1 MVLPPSTEPHFPTP
15 NTRSGSRCTKANMTE
30 NTIHRQSFSVDNLSV
45 RSVTIYPSRAAIV
58 RDINNVTIKPGRNE
72 IVIYNL
78 TPHAE
83 ADSIKV
89 EGHNTPALITDM
101 AVDLVPN
108 AKYDEH
114 QFSDYSDS
122 DTSSGE
128 EETSPELQ
136 ALEARLK
143 AISQQLAHHQE
154 TEASCVQQRQY
165 MDTFIMTWASKATIA
180 PSETIRKEL
189 SNYETTRQEAFHKLA
204 EAKDCTEST
213 RAELEKLKR
222 AHEKMKSRWEKTL
235 RKKNAAKTERR
246 RRKEFARK
254 ERKEQKLYTPEKVY
268 RVKITVELD
277 SLPKGTK
284 SVPSAID
291 TGRPPRADDDE
302 PPVNDGGPSLRISYI
317 AGGASWVPRYD
328 IRLDTTSNTG
338 SISYRAHF
346 YNKTGETWRDA
357 KITLSTSQTSF
368 NGIEDKAPWMDAWR
382 VSLKRRGHYGS
393 DKDGGLYA
401 VPEQEKRDV
410 KKVAAKRAKAEFCS
424 HGQEYDRSGALGS
437 SRPQCAA
444 AMSAGGSQNARKAKR
459 GISFSSGSSITML
472 SRRRSMSKPVAP
484 SENPYSSDSS
494 DPSDDDS
501 DDASTV
507 LDSPPNRMGI
517 ATSTSETHGLTTTY
531 DLPGIRTVV
540 SSKQLSRYIISEFAL
555 PSVEFSHLAVPKY
568 RTAVFLKARLR
579 NPSPT
584 TLLRG
589 PAGLTI
595 DGTFLGS
602 STVTRCAPN
611 DAFEIGLGV
620 DEEVTITYAKPVR
633 RVASE
638 GMLVKEQVLT
648 YERNI
653 SIYNTRSTPITLILF
668 DQVPVSEEE
677 RLRIAVKRPAVKN
690 VGDTLHGTA
699 TNVRFFSGFEMGG
712 KKPTSVPAGPGA
724 KVELRKNGEVRW
736 EIGLEKGAKARVG
749 LEYEARMPTADVI
762 CAERGGD

>member
-1 MVLPPSTEPHFPTP
+1 MP
-15 NTRSGSRCTKANMTE
+15 
-30 NTIHRQSFSVDNLSV
+30 Q
-45 RSVTIYPSRAAIV
+45 
-58 RDINNVTIKPGRNE
+58 PGRNE
-72 IVIYNL
+72 ITIYNL

-101 AVDLVPN
+101 AVDLIPN
-108 AKYDEH
+108 AKYDQH
-114 QFSDYSDS
+114 QFDDHSDS
-122 DTSSGE
+122 DTSSE
-128 EETSPELQ
+128 DEETSPELQ

-143 AISQQLAHHQE
+143 ATTQQLADYRE
-154 TEASCVQQRQY
+154 TEASCTQQQEY
-165 MDTFIMTWASKATIA
+165 MDAFMRAWPERTPSA
-180 PSETIRKEL
+180 PSEIVHKEL
-189 SNYETTRQEAFHKLA
+189 THYSSNRQETYDKLV
-204 EAKDCTEST
+204 EAKDRIAITN
-213 RAELEKLKR
+213 AELEKLKG
-222 AHEKMKSRWEKTL
+222 AHEKMKKRWEKAL
-235 RKKNAAKTERR
+235 RKKNAVKMERR
-246 RRKEFARK
+246 RQKEFARK

-277 SLPKGTK
+277 SLPKETK

-291 TGRPPRADDDE
+291 TGRPSRAEDDE

-317 AGGASWVPRYD
+317 TGGASWVPRYD

-393 DKDGGLYA
+393 ERDGGLYTI
-401 VPEQEKRDV
+401 PEQEKRDE
-410 KKVAAKRAKAEFCS
+410 KKARRAKLEFETQNVG
-424 HGQEYDRSGALGS
+424 GQGDYSRHFQQASALS
-437 SRPQCAA
+437 ARP
-444 AMSAGGSQNARKAKR
+444 NRT
-459 GISFSSGSSITML
+459 GISFGGGSML
-472 SRRRSMSKPVAP
+472 ARSVSMRKSAAAY
-484 SENPYSSDSS
+484 ENPYTAADSSDSS
-494 DPSDDDS
+494 DDDG

-507 LDSPPNRMGI
+507 LDSPSNKMGI

-555 PSVEFSHLAVPKY
+555 PSVEFSRLAVPKY

-595 DGTFLGS
+595 DGTFLGN

-620 DEEVTITYAKPVR
+620 DEEVPVTYAKPVR
-633 RVASE
+633 RVTSE
-638 GMLVKEQVLT
+638 GMLLKEQVVT

-653 SIYNTRSTPITLILF
+653 SIYNTRSTPVTLILF

-677 RLRIAVKRPAVKN
+677 KLRIAVKRPALKN
-690 VGDTLHGTA
+690 VGDMLGGAA
-699 TNVRFFSGFEMGG
+699 TNVKFFSGFEMGG
-712 KKPTSVPAGPGA
+712 KKPTCVPAGSGVR
-724 KVELRKNGEVRW
+724 VELRKNGELRW
-736 EIGLEKGAKARVG
+736 EINLEKGAKARVG
-749 LEYEARMPTADVI
+749 LEYEARMPTGDVI
-762 CAERGGD
+762 HAGKGGD

>member
-1 MVLPPSTEPHFPTP
+1 
-15 NTRSGSRCTKANMTE
+15 MTE
-30 NTIHRQSFSVDNLSV
+30 NTIHKQSFSVDDLSV

-72 IVIYNL
+72 ITIYNL

-89 EGHNTPALITDM
+89 EGHDTPALITDM
-101 AVDLVPN
+101 AVDLIPN
-108 AKYDEH
+108 SKYDEH
-114 QFSDYSDS
+114 QFDDHSDS
-122 DTSSGE
+122 DTSSE
-128 EETSPELQ
+128 EDETSPELQ
-136 ALEARLK
+136 ALEAQLRE
-143 AISQQLAHHQE
+143 STQQLARYQE
-154 TEASCVQQRQY
+154 AKASCVQQQKY
-165 MDTFIMTWASKATIA
+165 MDTFIKTWAEKTTVA

-189 SNYETTRQEAFHKLA
+189 KNYASTRQETYDKIVN
-204 EAKDCTEST
+204 AKGCIADVE
-213 RAELEKLKR
+213 AELGRLRK
-222 AHEKMKSRWEKTL
+222 AHEKVKARWEKAL
-235 RKKNAAKTERR
+235 RKKNAVKTERR
-246 RRKEFARK
+246 RQKEFARR

-277 SLPKGTK
+277 SLPKETK
-284 SVPSAID
+284 SVPTAID
-291 TGRPPRADDDE
+291 TGRPARAEDDK
-302 PPVNDGGPSLRISYI
+302 PPANDGGPSLRISYI
-317 AGGASWVPRYD
+317 TGGASWVPRYD

-368 NGIEDKAPWMDAWR
+368 NGIEDKAPWMDAWH
-382 VSLKRRGHYGS
+382 VLLKRRVYYGS
-393 DKDGGLYA
+393 EKDGGLYA
-401 VPEQEKRDV
+401 VPEQEKREE
-410 KKVAAKRAKAEFCS
+410 KKATARRAKGDLDLEVECGNLS
-424 HGQEYDRSGALGS
+424 MQGQEYYGHGRVPPNMERVYPS
-437 SRPQCAA
+437 AA
-444 AMSAGGSQNARKAKR
+444 VAKSAISGSQNRSARK
-459 GISFSSGSSITML
+459 GISFGSGAML
-472 SRRRSMSKPVAP
+472 SRSRSVSKSPAVL
-484 SENPYSSDSS
+484 ENPYSSDSS
-494 DPSDDDS
+494 DPGDDGDG

-507 LDSPPNRMGI
+507 LDAPSNKMGI

-595 DGTFLGS
+595 DGTFLGN

-611 DAFEIGLGV
+611 DTFEIGLGV

-633 RVASE
+633 RIASE

-677 RLRIAVKRPAVKN
+677 RLKIAVKRPAVKN
-690 VGDTLHGTA
+690 VGDTLKGAA

-712 KKPTSVPAGPGA
+712 KKPTSVPAGSGV

-749 LEYEARMPTADVI
+749 LEYEARMPTGEVI
-762 CAERGGD
+762 HAKKSGD

>member
-1 MVLPPSTEPHFPTP
+1 M
-15 NTRSGSRCTKANMTE
+15 
-30 NTIHRQSFSVDNLSV
+30 D
-45 RSVTIYPSRAAIV
+45 
-58 RDINNVTIKPGRNE
+58 
-72 IVIYNL
+72 
-78 TPHAE
+78 
-83 ADSIKV
+83 
-89 EGHNTPALITDM
+89 LI
-101 AVDLVPN
+101 PN

-114 QFSDYSDS
+114 QFDDHSDS
-122 DTSSGE
+122 DTSSEE

-143 AISQQLAHHQE
+143 ATTQQLADYRE
-154 TEASCVQQRQY
+154 IEASCAQQQIY
-165 MDTFIMTWASKATIA
+165 MDTFMKTWTEKTTVA
-180 PSETIRKEL
+180 PSETVHKEL
-189 SNYETTRQEAFHKLA
+189 SDYSSNRQETYNKLV
-204 EAKDCTEST
+204 ETKDRIAITN
-213 RAELEKLKR
+213 AELEKLKG
-222 AHEKMKSRWEKTL
+222 AHEKMKKRWEKAL
-235 RKKNAAKTERR
+235 RKKNAVKMERR
-246 RRKEFARK
+246 RHKEFARK
-254 ERKEQKLYTPEKVY
+254 ERKEQKLYTPERVY

-277 SLPKGTK
+277 SLPKETK

-291 TGRPPRADDDE
+291 TGRPPRAEDDE

-368 NGIEDKAPWMDAWR
+368 NGIEDKAPWMDVWR

-393 DKDGGLYA
+393 EKDGGLYA
-401 VPEQEKRDV
+401 VPEQEKRDE
-410 KKVAAKRAKAEFCS
+410 KKAAARRAKGEFDTQMVG
-424 HGQEYDRSGALGS
+424 GQEDYDRLRYLSQPQASAHMAVSLVKARSAARPNRKGLSFGGGS
-437 SRPQCAA
+437 S
-444 AMSAGGSQNARKAKR
+444 
-459 GISFSSGSSITML
+459 ML
-472 SRRRSMSKPVAP
+472 SRSGSISMSKSAAVY
-484 SENPYSSDSS
+484 ENPYSSNSS
-494 DPSDDDS
+494 DPSDDDG

-507 LDSPPNRMGI
+507 LDSPSNKMGI
-517 ATSTSETHGLTTTY
+517 ATSTSGTHGLTTTY

-555 PSVEFSHLAVPKY
+555 PSVEFSRLAVPKY

-595 DGTFLGS
+595 DGTFLGN
-602 STVTRCAPN
+602 STVSRCAPN
-611 DAFEIGLGV
+611 DTFEIGLGV
-620 DEEVTITYAKPVR
+620 DEEVPVTYSKPVR

-638 GMLVKEQVLT
+638 GMLVKDQVAT
-648 YERNI
+648 YERNM

-668 DQVPVSEEE
+668 DQVPVSQEEK
-677 RLRIAVKRPAVKN
+677 LRIAVRRPALRN
-690 VGDTLHGTA
+690 VGDVLKGAA

-712 KKPTSVPAGPGA
+712 KMPTNVPAGSGV

-736 EIGLEKGAKARVG
+736 EISLEKGAKARVG
-749 LEYEARMPTADVI
+749 LEYEARMPTGEVI
-762 CAERGGD
+762 HAEKGGD

>member
-1 MVLPPSTEPHFPTP
+1 MLPPSSSSSIATNWLP
-15 NTRSGSRCTKANMTE
+15 
-30 NTIHRQSFSVDNLSV
+30 Q
-45 RSVTIYPSRAAIV
+45 
-58 RDINNVTIKPGRNE
+58 PGRNE
-72 IVIYNL
+72 ITIYNL
-78 TPHAE
+78 TPHTE

-101 AVDLVPN
+101 AVDLIPN

-114 QFSDYSDS
+114 QFDDHSDS
-122 DTSSGE
+122 DTSSEE

-143 AISQQLAHHQE
+143 ATTQQLADYRE
-154 TEASCVQQRQY
+154 IEASCTQQQGH
-165 MDTFIMTWASKATIA
+165 MNTFMKTWAEKATFA
-180 PSETIRKEL
+180 SSERVHQEL
-189 SNYETTRQEAFHKLA
+189 GHYSSNRQETYDKLV
-204 EAKDCTEST
+204 ETKDRIATT
-213 RAELEKLKR
+213 NAELEKLKG
-222 AHEKMKSRWEKTL
+222 AHEKMKKRWEKAL
-235 RKKNAAKTERR
+235 RKKNAVKMERR
-246 RRKEFARK
+246 RHKEFARK

-277 SLPKGTK
+277 SLPKETK

-291 TGRPPRADDDE
+291 TGRPSRADDDE

-317 AGGASWVPRYD
+317 TGGASWVPRYD

-382 VSLKRRGHYGS
+382 VSLMRGGHYGRE
-393 DKDGGLYA
+393 KDGGLYTIS
-401 VPEQEKRDV
+401 EQEKRDER
-410 KKVAAKRAKAEFCS
+410 KARRAKLEFETQNVG
-424 HGQEYDRSGALGS
+424 GQEDYDRLRHLHQTHGLMAVSA
-437 SRPQCAA
+437 SRAPRPPPRA
-444 AMSAGGSQNARKAKR
+444 NRT
-459 GISFSSGSSITML
+459 GISFGGSSML
-472 SRRRSMSKPVAP
+472 ARGASMRKSAAAY
-484 SENPYSSDSS
+484 ENPYTADSSDSS
-494 DPSDDDS
+494 DDDGG

-507 LDSPPNRMGI
+507 LDSPSNKMGI

-555 PSVEFSHLAVPKY
+555 PSVEFSRLAVPKY

-602 STVTRCAPN
+602 SIVTRCAPN

-620 DEEVTITYAKPVR
+620 DEEVPITYAKPVR
-633 RVASE
+633 RVTSE
-638 GMLVKEQVLT
+638 GMLLKEQVVT

-653 SIYNTRSTPITLILF
+653 SIYNTRSTPVTLILF

-677 RLRIAVKRPAVKN
+677 KLRIAVKRPALKN
-690 VGDTLHGTA
+690 VGDMLGGAA
-699 TNVRFFSGFEMGG
+699 TNVKFFSGFEMGG
-712 KKPTSVPAGPGA
+712 KKPTVVPAGSGV
-724 KVELRKNGEVRW
+724 KVELRKNGELRW
-736 EIGLEKGAKARVG
+736 EISLEKGAKARVG
-749 LEYEARMPTADVI
+749 LEYEARMPTGEVI
-762 CAERGGD
+762 HAGKGSD

>member
-1 MVLPPSTEPHFPTP
+1 
-15 NTRSGSRCTKANMTE
+15 
-30 NTIHRQSFSVDNLSV
+30 
-45 RSVTIYPSRAAIV
+45 
-58 RDINNVTIKPGRNE
+58 
-72 IVIYNL
+72 
-78 TPHAE
+78 
-83 ADSIKV
+83 
-89 EGHNTPALITDM
+89 M
-101 AVDLVPN
+101 AVDLIPN

-114 QFSDYSDS
+114 QFDDHSDS
-122 DTSSGE
+122 DTSSEE
-128 EETSPELQ
+128 EETSPGLQ

-143 AISQQLAHHQE
+143 ETTRQLARYQE
-154 TEASCVQQRQY
+154 IEASCAQQQKY
-165 MDTFIMTWASKATIA
+165 MDTFMKTWAEKTTLA
-180 PSETIRKEL
+180 PSETVHQEL
-189 SNYETTRQEAFHKLA
+189 RDYSSNRQETYNKLVD
-204 EAKDCTEST
+204 AKERIAITNV
-213 RAELEKLKR
+213 ELERLKGV
-222 AHEKMKSRWEKTL
+222 HEKMKKRWEKAL
-235 RKKNAAKTERR
+235 RNKNAVKMERR
-246 RRKEFARK
+246 RHKEFARK
-254 ERKEQKLYTPEKVY
+254 ERKEQKLYTPERVY

-277 SLPKGTK
+277 SLPKETK

-338 SISYRAHF
+338 SISYRSHF

-382 VSLKRRGHYGS
+382 VSLKRRGQYGS
-393 DKDGGLYA
+393 EKDGGLYA
-401 VPEQEKRDV
+401 VPEQEKRDE
-410 KKVAAKRAKAEFCS
+410 KKAAARRAKAESDMQNVGAQEDYGRLRHLHQASSPLMEVSLGKSYSS
-424 HGQEYDRSGALGS
+424 HYS
-437 SRPQCAA
+437 SHLSKKS
-444 AMSAGGSQNARKAKR
+444 MSFGGGSMLGRR
-459 GISFSSGSSITML
+459 GSIN
-472 SRRRSMSKPVAP
+472 KPAAVH
-484 SENPYSSDSS
+484 ENPYAADLS
-494 DPSDDDS
+494 DPSDDDG

-507 LDSPPNRMGI
+507 LDSPSNKMGI

-555 PSVEFSHLAVPKY
+555 PSVEFSRLAVPKY

-595 DGTFLGS
+595 DGTFLGN

-620 DEEVTITYAKPVR
+620 DEEVPVTYAKPVR

-638 GMLVKEQVLT
+638 GMLLKEQVVT

-653 SIYNTRSTPITLILF
+653 SVYNTRSTPITLILF

-677 RLRIAVKRPAVKN
+677 KLRIAVKRPALKN
-690 VGDTLHGTA
+690 VGDTLGGAA
-699 TNVRFFSGFEMGG
+699 TNVKFFSGFEMGG
-712 KKPTSVPAGPGA
+712 KKPTSVPAGSGV

-736 EIGLEKGAKARVG
+736 ELSLEKGAKARVG
-749 LEYEARMPTADVI
+749 LEYEARMPTGEVIHAEKSAD
-762 CAERGGD
+762 

>member
-1 MVLPPSTEPHFPTP
+1 
-15 NTRSGSRCTKANMTE
+15 MTE
-30 NTIHRQSFSVDNLSV
+30 NTVHKQSFSIDNLSV

-72 IVIYNL
+72 ITIYNL

-89 EGHNTPALITDM
+89 EGHNTSALITDM
-101 AVDLVPN
+101 AVDLIPN

-114 QFSDYSDS
+114 QFSDHSDS
-122 DTSSGE
+122 DTPSEE

-143 AISQQLAHHQE
+143 AITRQLAQHQE
-154 TEASCVQQRQY
+154 TEASCVQQQEY
-165 MDTFIMTWASKATIA
+165 MDTFITTWAEKTTLT

-189 SNYETTRQEAFHKLA
+189 SNYESTRQETFGKLVR
-204 EAKDCTEST
+204 AKECTAST
-213 RAELEKLKR
+213 KAELEKLNG
-222 AHEKMKSRWEKTL
+222 AHEKMRNRWEKAL
-235 RKKNAAKTERR
+235 RKKNAAKIERR
-246 RRKEFARK
+246 RHKEFARK

-277 SLPKGTK
+277 SLPKETK

-291 TGRPPRADDDE
+291 TGRPARADDDE

-357 KITLSTSQTSF
+357 KITLSTPQTSF

-382 VSLKRRGHYGS
+382 VSLRRWGHYGS
-393 DKDGGLYA
+393 EKDGGLYA
-401 VPEQEKRDV
+401 VPEQEKREE
-410 KKVAAKRAKAEFCS
+410 KKAAAKRAKGEFDTQNFQAHF
-424 HGQEYDRSGALGS
+424 HGQEDYDRLRALERVHPQSATVNIAGR
-437 SRPQCAA
+437 SRKLRAV
-444 AMSAGGSQNARKAKR
+444 GRR
-459 GISFSSGSSITML
+459 GISFGGGGGGGSIL
-472 SRRRSMSKPVAP
+472 SRSRSVGKSAAV

-494 DPSDDDS
+494 NPSDDDG

-507 LDSPPNRMGI
+507 LDSPLNKMGI
-517 ATSTSETHGLTTTY
+517 ATSMSETYGLTTTY

-540 SSKQLSRYIISEFAL
+540 SSKQLSRYIISEFPL

-595 DGTFLGS
+595 DGTFLGN

-633 RVASE
+633 RIASE

-690 VGDTLHGTA
+690 IGDTLQGAA

-712 KKPTSVPAGPGA
+712 KKPTSVSAGSGT

-736 EIGLEKGAKARVG
+736 EIGLEKGAKAKVG
-749 LEYEARMPTADVI
+749 LEYEARMPTGEVI
-762 CAERGGD
+762 HAEKGGD

>member
-1 MVLPPSTEPHFPTP
+1 M
-15 NTRSGSRCTKANMTE
+15 AE
-30 NTIHRQSFSVDNLSV
+30 NTIHKQSFSVDDLSV

-58 RDINNVTIKPGRNE
+58 RDINDVTIKPGRNE
-72 IVIYNL
+72 ITIYNL

-89 EGHNTPALITDM
+89 EGHNTLALITDM
-101 AVDLVPN
+101 AVDLIPN
-108 AKYDEH
+108 AKYDQH
-114 QFSDYSDS
+114 QFNDHSDS
-122 DTSSGE
+122 DTSSEG

-136 ALEARLK
+136 ALEARLRV
-143 AISQQLAHHQE
+143 AAQQLAQYQE
-154 TEASCVQQRQY
+154 TEASCVQQQKY
-165 MDTFIMTWASKATIA
+165 MDAFIKNWSQKTAVA
-180 PSETIRKEL
+180 PSETIR
-189 SNYETTRQEAFHKLA
+189 R
-204 EAKDCTEST
+204 
-213 RAELEKLKR
+213 
-222 AHEKMKSRWEKTL
+222 
-235 RKKNAAKTERR
+235 
-246 RRKEFARK
+246 
-254 ERKEQKLYTPEKVY
+254 
-268 RVKITVELD
+268 ELD
-277 SLPKGTK
+277 SLPKETK

-291 TGRPPRADDDE
+291 TGRPARADDDK
-302 PPVNDGGPSLRISYI
+302 PPANDGGASLRISYI
-317 AGGASWVPRYD
+317 TGGASWVPRYD

-382 VSLKRRGHYGS
+382 VSLKRRGYYGS
-393 DKDGGLYA
+393 EKDGGLYT
-401 VPEQEKRDV
+401 VPEQEKRDE
-410 KKVAAKRAKAEFCS
+410 KKAAARRAKGEFDTQNVQ
-424 HGQEYDRSGALGS
+424 GQEYYSHGLSHGVGGVYPSAAIVGSASG
-437 SRPQCAA
+437 SR
-444 AMSAGGSQNARKAKR
+444 NARSAKK
-459 GISFSSGSSITML
+459 GISFGGGGGML
-472 SRRRSMSKPVAP
+472 SRSRSVSRPAAAAV

-494 DPSDDDS
+494 DPSDDDNG
-501 DDASTV
+501 DDATTV
-507 LDSPPNRMGI
+507 LDAPSNKMGI

-595 DGTFLGS
+595 DGTFLGN

-611 DAFEIGLGV
+611 DTFEIGLGV

-633 RVASE
+633 RIGSE

-690 VGDTLHGTA
+690 VGDMLKGGA
-699 TNVRFFSGFEMGG
+699 TNVRFFSGFVMGG
-712 KKPTSVPAGPGA
+712 KKPTSVPAGSEV
-724 KVELRKNGEVRW
+724 KVELRKHGEVRW

-749 LEYEARMPTADVI
+749 LEYEARMPTGEVI
-762 CAERGGD
+762 HAEKGGD